1 VTGEGQAVVRGG
13 PRRRRANVDG
23 GRSEAVLVRVTPA
36 EKQLLAMVAEQAGVS
51 VPRLLVES
59 TLRNE
64 SPQAVK
70 DRRDLL
76 ALMRG
81 VQQLVGRVGTNVNQ
95 ITRAVNAT
103 GETGKELAGTL
114 AGIRRMLDRVDE
126 AMDEVAAR

>member
-1 VTGEGQAVVRGG
+1 MAGEGQAVVRQG

-23 GRSEAVLVRVTPA
+23 GRSERITVRLTPA
-36 EKQLLAMVAEQAGVS
+36 ERQLLTMVADQAGVS
-51 VPRLLVES
+51 VQRLMVES
-59 TLRNE
+59 ALRNE

-103 GETGKELAGTL
+103 GETRKELAGAL
-114 AGIRRMLDRVDE
+114 AGIQRMLDRVDE